1 MFRILTLNN
10 ISPAGLE
17 HLPRGTYEVASELP
31 SPDAIILRSF
41 NLHDHPIPESVLAVA
56 RAGAGVNNIPV
67 DALTQRG
74 VPVFNAPGANA
85 NAVKELVLAGM
96 LLAARNLCPA
106 WDYVRTLEEEGE
118 ALEKAVEA
126 GKKRFSGFEL
136 KGRCLGIVGLGAIG
150 RLVANAAVDL
160 GMEVYGFD
168 PGITV
173 AGAWQLSSKVRQAA
187 SVDDLVSRVD
197 FVSVHVPLTD
207 TTRGLINAERLS
219 RMPKGAVVLNFARAG
234 VVDEGAVLAAL
245 DGGRLHGYVCDFPTD
260 ANRRHPKVVALP
272 HLGASTAEAEEN
284 CAVMVVEQLRAYL
297 EHGNIVNAVNF
308 PEVVLPRSEGFRLA
322 VANRNVPNMV
332 GQISTRLAEDGLNI
346 VDLVNKS
353 RGEVAYTLIDVDRH
367 PGPGVLEALA
377 AIDGVLKVR
386 AVPDPEAP

>member
-1 MFRILTLNN
+1 MFKILTLNH
-10 ISPAGLE
+10 IAAAGLE
-17 HLPRGTYEVASELP
+17 HLPRGRYEVASELP
-31 SPDAIILRSF
+31 NPDAIILRSF
-41 NLHDHPIPESVLAVA
+41 NLHAHPIPESVLAVA

-106 WDYVRTLEEEGE
+106 WDYVRTLEETGE

-136 KGRCLGIVGLGAIG
+136 KGRRLGIIGLGAIG

-234 VVDEGAVLAAL
+234 VVDESAVIAAL
-245 DGGRLHGYVCDFPTD
+245 DQGRLHGYVCDFPSD

-272 HLGASTAEAEEN
+272 HLGASTVEAEEN

-332 GQISTRLAEDGLNI
+332 GQVSTRLAEDGLNI

-367 PGPGVLEALA
+367 PSPQVLESLE

-386 AVPDPEAP
+386 AIPDPEAP

>member
-1 MFRILTLNN
+1 VFKILTLNN
-10 ISPAGLE
+10 ISVTGLE
-17 HLPRGTYEVASELP
+17 HLPRDRYEVASELLR
-31 SPDAIILRSF
+31 PDAIILRSF
-41 NLHDHPIPESVLAVA
+41 DLHHYDIPDSVLAVA

-67 DALTQRG
+67 DRLGMRG
-74 VPVFNAPGANA
+74 VPVFNTPGANA

-106 WDYVRTLEEEGE
+106 WDYVRGLEAEGS
-118 ALEKAVEA
+118 ALEKAMED
-126 GKKRFSGFEL
+126 GKKRFAGFEL
-136 KGRCLGIVGLGAIG
+136 KGRRLGVIGLGAIG
-150 RLVANAAVDL
+150 RLVANMAVDL

-197 FVSVHVPLTD
+197 FVSLHVPLTD
-207 TTRGLINAERLS
+207 TTRGLVNAERLA
-219 RMPKGAVVLNFARAG
+219 RMHKGATVLNFARGG
-234 VVDEGAVLAAL
+234 VVDESAVLAAL
-245 DGGRLHGYVCDFPTD
+245 DAGRLHAYVCDFPSD

-284 CAVMVVEQLRAYL
+284 CAVMAVESLRAYL
-297 EHGNIVNAVNF
+297 EHGNIVNSVNY
-308 PEVVLPRSEGFRLA
+308 PEVVLPRSDGFRLA

-353 RGEVAYTLIDVDRH
+353 RGELAYTLIDVDR
-367 PGPGVLEALA
+367 PPSDALVA
-377 AIDGVLKVR
+377 AIGAIDGVLKVR
-386 AVPDPEAP
+386 AIPDPEGE